1 MSELA
6 TTSVLVPPIGAGPE
20 TKARSP
26 RVTILE
32 SPRGPGL
39 YSRTRISC
47 DSPRHSPGL
56 SLRRPSDRPSKETN
70 LSPDSSSPRSRS
82 PSLQKFDPFKRSKS
96 PVTPAAQAALASF
109 EVAHIPEL
117 VRAQSMARSMLA
129 RKKVKETLSAQKS
142 TSSFRDLDRF
152 CNATRKEL
160 LELFVE
166 PNVPIRIRVAYPPTG
181 HESRAGSFQMIGPPA
196 NLATLLLSFGLKPD
210 AAAPLGVISP
220 KCQVTLPDEIKLAVG
235 IPLAATHFA
244 FLYPLR
250 QFKDMNVS
258 TGMNLS
264 EEIWCFALILGGFAY
279 FAHDGEILA
288 INAMTIVPSAVVL
301 PFIGPYAVSAR
312 SSLSLMKHK
321 RLTHVT
327 VHGLLDVGFKRLAWV
342 HPGEQLD
349 VEHPSTEDEHHGGH
363 PHGGF
368 VYEMSDGRVV
378 LFSLVANVGALKED
392 EINRNGAFV
401 KAFISVRKLFVDS
414 VDHHEMLKANRFL
427 FRRLLRELGKLTV
440 ILGIYFGVSCA
451 FFCPV
456 QKWTALEAIYFAS
469 VTASTVGYGDLVPTE
484 YWAARA
490 ITIVMIFV
498 GVLVILPS
506 LSAVMTLALKQLS
519 YEKWV
524 RKLTRAASSLSSS
537 LFRRKAPILVR
548 QEKSVQDL
556 LAGIPARGKP
566 KPKLKP
572 KLARSPASSTNK
584 LRLPP
589 RSPHDEEKGTPIKPK
604 LVRRPTLEEKEKAMR
619 FDATGRALLESSW
632 RFYPK
637 NLAPSLF
644 LNVVLQLCS
653 AYFFVLV
660 EKWDYGTALYHCLV
674 TAATVGYGDVRINTT
689 EGRSW
694 AIVHVLLSCALLGS
708 TIEIFDDLRLERIKE
723 SKMVAAL
730 NQQLTPTLLKRIE
743 IHSAALRPDVRRD
756 AAGVT
761 ELEFVIS
768 MAIELGMVDL
778 KQLQPFIEQ
787 FRFLDVQ
794 GDGRVGMTDLNAL
807 VALNEA
813 IRKGSGAD
821 SFKMMSDL
829 LLKKKHQ
836 KEGDLTWCSA
846 SSTRGKRG
854 YAQEGHWGK
863 KVAAHLGSTGLR
875 APPPK
880 KADKVLFGSSL
891 VAMWRARRNR
901 RVRENHRESTSSKVH
916 PGPTASP
923 GPLPSPTSSSRN
935 LLPRFNISPTSSSRN
950 LLPRFNISP
959 TSSSRNLVHSPSVHP
974 QVPPLFPPVI
984 PLVDPAEDSAEG
996 VGIAPHVPALS
1007 IPACRPS
1014 DAAIGGGPWG
1024 QTSKRWS
1031 PTLSRETSEP
1041 SPRPVTS
1048 ARVVTVGSPTPM
1060 PSPAV
1065 AVAPAVE
1072 GLDDGHAYV
1081 RVPLA
1086 LPARSPLAP
1095 EAAHSAGHAQPSVR
1109 NSMCEGQTR
1118 RHADEATPLP
1128 ETSPRWAQ
1136 VSPRR
1141 SAEEVT
1147 RELPR
1152 EPPEDTVLNLGA
1164 ESASSNE
1171 LDGSVAR
1178 APVPVQDM

>member
-1 MSELA
+1 
-6 TTSVLVPPIGAGPE
+6 
-20 TKARSP
+20 
-26 RVTILE
+26 
-32 SPRGPGL
+32 
-39 YSRTRISC
+39 
-47 DSPRHSPGL
+47 
-56 SLRRPSDRPSKETN
+56 
-70 LSPDSSSPRSRS
+70 
-82 PSLQKFDPFKRSKS
+82 
-96 PVTPAAQAALASF
+96 
-109 EVAHIPEL
+109 
-117 VRAQSMARSMLA
+117 
-129 RKKVKETLSAQKS
+129 
-142 TSSFRDLDRF
+142 
-152 CNATRKEL
+152 
-160 LELFVE
+160 
-166 PNVPIRIRVAYPPTG
+166 
-181 HESRAGSFQMIGPPA
+181 
-196 NLATLLLSFGLKPD
+196 
-210 AAAPLGVISP
+210 
-220 KCQVTLPDEIKLAVG
+220 
-235 IPLAATHFA
+235 
-244 FLYPLR
+244 
-250 QFKDMNVS
+250 MNVS

-519 YEKWV
+519 YE
-524 RKLTRAASSLSSS
+524 
-537 LFRRKAPILVR
+537 
-548 QEKSVQDL
+548 
-556 LAGIPARGKP
+556 
-566 KPKLKP
+566 
-572 KLARSPASSTNK
+572 N
-584 LRLPP
+584 
-589 RSPHDEEKGTPIKPK
+589 
-604 LVRRPTLEEKEKAMR
+604 
-619 FDATGRALLESSW
+619 W

-653 AYFFVLV
+653 AYFFVLI
-660 EKWDYGTALYHCLV
+660 E
-674 TAATVGYGDVRINTT
+674 
-689 EGRSW
+689 
-694 AIVHVLLSCALLGS
+694 S

-723 SKMVAAL
+723 SKMIAAL

-787 FRFLDVQ
+787 FRLLDVQ

-821 SFKMMSDL
+821 SIRGGDIEVNSRVDGSGSTALIFAASKGHADVLRVLIEAKADL
-829 LLKKKHQ
+829 LARDASKATALHRAAGRGHALIIPILINAMRHHAGTIEERDGNGQ
-836 KEGDLTWCSA
+836 TAFHVACTMEEWNACIALAEAGADITTVDNEGN
-846 SSTRGKRG
+846 
-854 YAQEGHWGK
+854 
-863 KVAAHLGSTGLR
+863 AA
-875 APPPK
+875 
-880 KADKVLFGSSL
+880 
-891 VAMWRARRNR
+891 AM
-901 RVRENHRESTSSKVH
+901 
-916 PGPTASP
+916 
-923 GPLPSPTSSSRN
+923 
-935 LLPRFNISPTSSSRN
+935 LL
-950 LLPRFNISP
+950 
-959 TSSSRNLVHSPSVHP
+959 SPSLRN
-974 QVPPLFPPVI
+974 QLG
-984 PLVDPAEDSAEG
+984 LVEKEAEG
-996 VGIAPHVPALS
+996 
-1007 IPACRPS
+1007 
-1014 DAAIGGGPWG
+1014 
-1024 QTSKRWS
+1024 
-1031 PTLSRETSEP
+1031 
-1041 SPRPVTS
+1041 
-1048 ARVVTVGSPTPM
+1048 
-1060 PSPAV
+1060 
-1065 AVAPAVE
+1065 
-1072 GLDDGHAYV
+1072 
-1081 RVPLA
+1081 
-1086 LPARSPLAP
+1086 
-1095 EAAHSAGHAQPSVR
+1095 EAMQ
-1109 NSMCEGQTR
+1109 E
-1118 RHADEATPLP
+1118 
-1128 ETSPRWAQ
+1128 
-1136 VSPRR
+1136 
-1141 SAEEVT
+1141 
-1147 RELPR
+1147 
-1152 EPPEDTVLNLGA
+1152 
-1164 ESASSNE
+1164 
-1171 LDGSVAR
+1171 
-1178 APVPVQDM
+1178 

>member
-1 MSELA
+1 MSGA
-6 TTSVLVPPIGAGPE
+6 TRCVLVPAPPIGAGPHE
-20 TKARSP
+20 TPGAGTKARSP

-56 SLRRPSDRPSKETN
+56 SLRRPSDRPSKEN
-70 LSPDSSSPRSRS
+70 DLSPAADSSSPRSRS
-82 PSLQKFDPFKRSKS
+82 PSLKFDPFKRSKS
-96 PVTPAAQAALASF
+96 PVTPAARAALANF
-109 EVAHIPEL
+109 EVADTPEL
-117 VRAQSMARSMLA
+117 VRAQTMARSMLA

-142 TSSFRDLDRF
+142 TSTFRDLDRF

-166 PNVPIRIRVAYPPTG
+166 PNVPIRIRVAYPSTG
-181 HESRAGSFQMIGPPA
+181 HESRAGSYQMIGPSS
-196 NLATLLLSFGLKPD
+196 NLSTLLRSFGLKPD

-258 TGMNLS
+258 TSMNLS

-288 INAMTIVPSAVVL
+288 INAMTIVPSPVVL

-312 SSLSLMKHK
+312 SSLCLMKHK

-327 VHGLLDVGFKRLAWV
+327 VHGLLGVGFKRLAWV

-349 VEHPSTEDEHHGGH
+349 IEHPSTEDEHHGGH

-414 VDHHEMLKANRFL
+414 VDHHEMLKANRLL

-490 ITIVMIFV
+490 VTIVMIFV

-524 RKLTRAASSLSSS
+524 RKLNRATTRAASSLSSS
-537 LFRRKAPILVR
+537 LRGRKAPILAR
-548 QEKSVQDL
+548 QEK
-556 LAGIPARGKP
+556 
-566 KPKLKP
+566 
-572 KLARSPASSTNK
+572 
-584 LRLPP
+584 
-589 RSPHDEEKGTPIKPK
+589 EKGTPIKPK
-604 LVRRPTLEEKEKAMR
+604 LVRRLTLKEKEKTVR
-619 FDATGRALLESSW
+619 LDATGRALLVSSW
-632 RFYPK
+632 RFYPR

-674 TAATVGYGDVRINTT
+674 TATTVGYGDVRINTT

-708 TIEIFDDLRLERIKE
+708 TIEIFDGLRLERIKE

-813 IRKGSGAD
+813 IRKGSGTD
-821 SFKMMSDL
+821 SMKTMSDL

-836 KEGDLTWCSA
+836 SEGDLNWRSSA
-846 SSTRGKRG
+846 NSTRGKRG
-854 YAQEGHWGK
+854 YVQEGHWGK
-863 KVAAHLGSTGLR
+863 KVAAHLGSADLR

-901 RVRENHRESTSSKVH
+901 RIREIREIPSSKVH
-916 PGPTASP
+916 PCPTASP

-950 LLPRFNISP
+950 L
-959 TSSSRNLVHSPSVHP
+959 VHSPTLHP
-974 QVPPLFPPVI
+974 QVPPLFPR
-984 PLVDPAEDSAEG
+984 PLFPPVDPAEDSAEG
-996 VGIAPHVPALS
+996 VGVAPHVPALS
-1007 IPACRPS
+1007 IPACLPF
-1014 DAAIGGGPWG
+1014 DAAICGGPWG

-1041 SPRPVTS
+1041 SLRPVTS

-1060 PSPAV
+1060 RPSPAV

-1072 GLDDGHAYV
+1072 GLGDGHAYV
-1081 RVPLA
+1081 RMPLA
-1086 LPARSPLAP
+1086 LPIRSPLASA
-1095 EAAHSAGHAQPSVR
+1095 AAHTAGRAQPSV
-1109 NSMCEGQTR
+1109 CEGQTR
-1118 RHADEATPLP
+1118 LHADEATPLP

-1141 SAEEVT
+1141 SAEEVP

-1164 ESASSNE
+1164 ESTSSNE
-1171 LDGSVAR
+1171 LDGSIAR
-1178 APVPVQDM
+1178 APVPVQDL